1 MKKGRR
7 SGMVRR
13 EKRRQVRCVLPR
25 ETPDVLRQAIQFFFE
40 LVESKFKNVT
50 QVKGIWIKT
59 K

>member
-1 MKKGRR
+1 
-7 SGMVRR
+7 MVRR

-25 ETPDVLRQAIQFFFE
+25 ETPDVLRHVVRFFSE
-40 LVESKFKNVT
+40 LMDSKFQNVT